1 MPTALIAARAFN
13 LICAV
18 VLVGVPAVLAI
29 AVLPPMAGRAAVV
42 AGRLSRLL
50 GMLRPLLWA
59 AVAGELTSGALWFVL
74 QAAAISGQ
82 SVGEAATANILGA
95 VLWQTQFGQVMLLRL
110 ILAIAFAL
118 CLVLLHRAWA
128 QRSQIPLLQAAS
140 VIAAASFISLAWTGH
155 AAATPG
161 VVHLAA
167 DATHLLAA
175 GLWLGGLVALAA
187 LFAVTGSKADGTWL
201 TIVAEGT
208 RRFSLLGMIAVG
220 ALLVTGIIN
229 SWFLVGTIPALVG
242 TDYGHLL
249 LAKIALFGAMVLL
262 AAINRGRLTPRI
274 AGSNAGRRAGD
285 ALSALRVL
293 RRNALLEAGLGAVVL
308 FIVSALGAVPPGLH
322 DQPWWPFDFRLSS
335 EAMALPDVRDEIVVA
350 AQAIGLGV
358 ALCLVGAVWRRQRV
372 LAMLVG
378 LGLIVCFA
386 PSLRVLAVT
395 AYPTSFYRSPVAYT
409 TASIARGAR
418 LYAEN
423 CTQCHGLRGKGD
435 GPAAT
440 GLKVPPA
447 DLTAAHVLD
456 HSEGDTFWWLSKG
469 IPESGMPGFAERL
482 SEDERWDLIN
492 WVRTLPVGGLDEGLV
507 TEVGTGPAPRAPDF
521 SYVDAEGKEGSLQAM
536 LTHGPVLLVLF
547 TPSDSE
553 TRLQRLAAAEKALA
567 DAGLGILALPLTES
581 VTSAG
586 KDPPFVATAD
596 ASVALAYRLLAA
608 VPRYDLAMSTSHLEF
623 LIDRSGYVRALWL
636 PQETAAWED
645 VRSLVTLVGQLAKRP
660 LAPYSA
666 AAHIH

>member
-1 MPTALIAARAFN
+1 MPTALIAARALN

-18 VLVGVPAVLAI
+18 VLLGVPAVLAI
-29 AVLPPMAGRAAVV
+29 AVLPPMAGRAAA

-50 GMLRPLLWA
+50 GMLRQLLWTA
-59 AVAGELTSGALWFVL
+59 IAGELASGALWFLL
-74 QAAAISGQ
+74 QAAAISGR
-82 SVGEAATANILGA
+82 SVGAAATGDILGA
-95 VLWQTQFGQVMLLRL
+95 MLWRTQFGQVMLIRL
-110 ILAIAFAL
+110 ILALPFVL
-118 CLVLLHRAWA
+118 YLVLLRRVWPL
-128 QRSQIPLLQAAS
+128 RWRLPLLYAAS
-140 VIAAASFISLAWTGH
+140 VIAAAGFMSLAWTGH

-161 VVHLAA
+161 VIHLAA
-167 DATHLLAA
+167 DVIHLLAA

-187 LFAVTGSKADGTWL
+187 VFAVTRGKADGAWL
-201 TIVAEGT
+201 AIVAEGT
-208 RRFSLLGMIAVG
+208 RRFSLLGMMAVG
-220 ALLVTGIIN
+220 TLLVTGIVN

-249 LAKIALFGAMVLL
+249 LVKIGLFAIMVLL
-262 AAINRGRLTPRI
+262 AAINHGRLTPRI
-274 AGSNAGRRAGD
+274 AGLGAGRSAGGLAAVRA
-285 ALSALRVL
+285 L

-322 DQPWWPFDFRLSS
+322 DQPWWPFDFRLST

-350 AQAIGLGV
+350 AQGGGLGV
-358 ALCLVGAVWRRQRV
+358 ALCLLGAVWHRQRV

-395 AYPTSFYRSPVAYT
+395 AYPTSYYRSPVAYT

-418 LYAEN
+418 LYSEN
-423 CTQCHGLRGKGD
+423 CTQCHGVRGKGD

-456 HSEGDTFWWLSKG
+456 HSEGDVFWWLSEG

-521 SYVDAEGKEGSLQAM
+521 SYIDAEGNEGSLQAR
-536 LTHGPVLLVLF
+536 LARGPVLLVLF

-553 TRLQRLAAAEKALA
+553 TRLRHLAAAEQALA

-586 KDPPFVATAD
+586 KNPPFVATAD

-623 LIDRSGYVRALWL
+623 LIDRNGYVRALWL

-645 VRSLVTLVGQLAKRP
+645 VRSLVALVGQLAKRP